1 MKAVAGLAIA
11 ICFIA
16 ALLTGIEMWQQYRDI
31 AITAQKAYAL
41 GYEAGKASVST
52 PKACVAWWFGE
63 DAKIRHQQAVQAYC
77 KGAK

>member
-1 MKAVAGLAIA
+1 MKEVTALVMAA
-11 ICFIA
+11 CFIA
-16 ALLTGIEMWQQYRDI
+16 ALLIGIEVWQQYRSI

>member
-1 MKAVAGLAIA
+1 MKAAANLAIA

-16 ALLTGIEMWQQYRDI
+16 ALLVGIEVWQQYRSI
-31 AITAQKAYAL
+31 AITAQKAYDL

-52 PKACVAWWFGE
+52 PKACVTWWFGE